1 MKKIIS
7 TLIVAVGLF
16 MVVAPAQAQLRWGIK
31 AGMNLN
37 NASIKGLGDNF
48 KAENRAGFFA
58 GPMLDISIPLGGLGV
73 DASVLYSQKNTD
85 ITYQTSGTR
94 TETKTNRQHAIDIPI
109 NLKYSVGMG
118 DMASVFVF
126 AGPDFSFNVKSDN
139 ILEQMGDLV
148 GEGNYSIKNAAKK
161 ADIGLNVGLGVKL
174 INHLQIAAN
183 YNIPFGDSAKERF
196 TDGKV
201 PSFVDG
207 NLFKKQ
213 NRIWQVSIAYM
224 F

>member
-7 TLIVAVGLF
+7 TLIVAVCLLIA
-16 MVVAPAQAQLRWGIK
+16 APAQAQLRWGLK
-31 AGMNLN
+31 VGMNLN
-37 NASIKGLGDNF
+37 NASVKGLKDNF
-48 KAENRAGFFA
+48 KAENRAGFFV

-73 DASVLYSQKNTD
+73 DASLLYSQRNTD
-85 ITYQTSGTR
+85 ITYQTTGTR
-94 TETKTNRQHAIDIPI
+94 TDTKTNRQHAIDIPI
-109 NLKYSVGMG
+109 NLKYSIGLG

-139 ILEQMGDLV
+139 ILKQMGDLS
-148 GEGNYSIKNAAKK
+148 GEDLKIKNAAKK

-183 YNIPFGDSAKERF
+183 YNIPFGDSAKESF
-196 TDGKV
+196 TSGQV
-201 PSFVDG
+201 PNFMSG
-207 NLFKKQ
+207 NVFKKQ
-213 NRIWQVSIAYM
+213 NKIWQVSLAYM

>member
-7 TLIVAVGLF
+7 ALIVAACLF
-16 MVVAPAQAQLRWGIK
+16 MVVPAQAQLRWGVK
-31 AGMNLN
+31 VGMNLN

-48 KAENRAGFFA
+48 KAENRAGFFV
-58 GPMLDISIPLGGLGV
+58 GPMLDFSIPLGGLGV
-73 DASVLYSQKNTD
+73 DASLLYSQRNTD
-85 ITYQTSGTR
+85 VTYQSKGTL

-109 NLKYSVGMG
+109 NLKYSIGMG

-139 ILEQMGDLV
+139 ILEQIGDLS
-148 GEGNYSIKNAAKK
+148 GEDFSIGNAAKK

-183 YNIPFGDSAKERF
+183 YNIPFGDSAEESFKNGEI
-196 TDGKV
+196 
-201 PSFVDG
+201 PSFIKG
-207 NLFKKQ
+207 NVFKKQ
-213 NRIWQVSIAYM
+213 NKIWQVSLAYM